1 MQQPIDPATL
11 VRPAV
16 FCAAMLRALD
26 ASEGRRKRR
35 KRDQTPDR
43 LGHELKRWILEQ
55 VIAAD
60 PDPVAFEGWL
70 LELVLRTPGSG
81 GLRAMCQEV
90 LLEYQLAQHD
100 PDFRAWLV
108 LGAPSA
114 DKPPEERTPS

>member
-1 MQQPIDPATL
+1 MRPAFDPRSL

-16 FCAAMLRALD
+16 FCRALLEAMD

-35 KRDQTPDR
+35 KRDQTPDT
-43 LGHELKRWILEQ
+43 LGQELKRWVLEQ
-55 VIAAD
+55 TIAAD
-60 PDPVAFEGWL
+60 PEPAAFEGWL

-90 LLEYQLAQHD
+90 LMEYQLAQHD
-100 PDFRAWLV
+100 EDFRTWLA

-114 DKPPEERTPS
+114 DKATP